1 MTQDE
6 RSGRSGS
13 VLAGLLAPLR
23 VPERVLD
30 ALDELRPIR
39 SELTR
44 VREQAE
50 ALGELLPA
58 LERLQDVL
66 VTQLDGVRDVI
77 VALESRESHLNRTS
91 INLGEKVGTLSD
103 VLEPVGNRLATME
116 DAVQELK
123 GEMGAIHETL
133 RGVQDDIQRT
143 TGLRGDRGLMERAR
157 DALTGGGEED
167 RPNSPESAS

>member
-1 MTQDE
+1 M
-6 RSGRSGS
+6 
-13 VLAGLLAPLR
+13 LAGLLAPLR

-30 ALDELRPIR
+30 ALGELRTIR

-50 ALGELLPA
+50 PLGELLPA

-77 VALESRESHLNRTS
+77 VALESQESHLNRTS
-91 INLGEKVGTLSD
+91 ISLGEKVGTLSD
-103 VLEPVGNRLATME
+103 VLEPVGSRLATIE
-116 DAVQELK
+116 DAIQELK

-133 RGVQDDIQRT
+133 RGVKDDIQRT
-143 TGLRGDRGLMERAR
+143 TGLRGERGVMERAR
-157 DALTGGGEED
+157 DALTGGGEEED
-167 RPNSPESAS
+167 TPNSPESAS